1 MDYYSTLGIG
11 KNASQDD
18 IKKAYKKQSMAHHPD
33 RTGGDDSKFKEINE
47 AYQTLNDPQKKQM
60 YDQFGT
66 TDPNQGF
73 NFRSGDFAGGN
84 PFGGQAGFDDIF
96 ENFFGMGRGRRPQ
109 NNPINVAIDISI
121 EDVLNGKSL
130 NIEIGMSNGRTKVVT
145 VNIPPGVE
153 AGQQI
158 RFRGMGDNVHQ
169 QLPPGDLFV
178 HIRVRNHPRF
188 TRHGDNIQCNVNVD
202 VLDLVIGTKAT
213 VNTLDGKSLEI
224 NIPPGTQPDTVLSCK
239 GEGLPNVRTKQVGNL
254 LIKVKGITPKSLT
267 PEDITK
273 LKDVRNRY

>member
-11 KNASQDD
+11 KNASQEE
-18 IKKAYKKQSMAHHPD
+18 IKKAYKTQSMAHHPD

-47 AYQTLNDPQKKQM
+47 AYQTLSDTQKKQM
-60 YDQFGT
+60 YDQFGS

-84 PFGGQAGFDDIF
+84 PFGQGGFDDMF
-96 ENFFGMGRGRRPQ
+96 SQMFGMGGGRRRPQ
-109 NNPINVAIDISI
+109 NNPINVAIDITL

-153 AGQQI
+153 EGQQI
-158 RFRGMGDNVHQ
+158 RFRGMGDNVHTA
-169 QLPPGDLFV
+169 LPPGDLFV
-178 HIRVRNHPRF
+178 HIRVRNHQRF
-188 TRHGDNIQCNVNVD
+188 VRHGDNIQCNVNVD

-213 VNTLDGKSLEI
+213 VNTLTGKSLEI

-239 GEGLPNVRTKQVGNL
+239 GEGLPNVRTKQIGNL
-254 LIKVKGITPKSLT
+254 LIKVKGKTPKTLT
-267 PEDITK
+267 PEEIK
-273 LKDVRNRY
+273 ILQDVRNRY